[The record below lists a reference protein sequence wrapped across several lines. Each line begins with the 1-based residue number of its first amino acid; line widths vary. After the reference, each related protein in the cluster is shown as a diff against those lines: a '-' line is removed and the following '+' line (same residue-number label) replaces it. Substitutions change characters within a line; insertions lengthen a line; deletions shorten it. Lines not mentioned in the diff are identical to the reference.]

1 MCSNYVAKDVPE
13 LLLLCLHLPSEGIA
27 GVQPCLVYSAKEQ
40 TQDACYATTPPT
52 EVDLWTWIATFKFP

>member
-40 TQDACYATTPPT
+40 TQAAMQLLHQPR
-52 EVDLWTWIATFKFP
+52 